1 MQAVEMLESFPSDI
15 KSYNCQVIDPQA
27 FSGVALCGMGG
38 SGIVGDFMKV
48 FLERAELQSPVL
60 SLKGYT
66 LPAYVKGGWLV
77 ICTSYSGNTE
87 ETISVL
93 KEALKRG
100 IKPVCVSSGGELHSL
115 ASQNGLDYIQLPG
128 GYPPRFALGHML
140 SALMSLFGMH
150 SEIEQIKETLE
161 KYKSEVKEQA
171 KVIAHSHLNY
181 IPIIYSTP
189 ITEVV
194 ALRWRTQHNENS
206 KTLCYNATLP
216 EMHHNEVVGLDNQ
229 ELLSNLAFC
238 ILYDPQDHPRI
249 IKRVKITQEI
259 LQEKGI
265 MPRIMAGKGTSIYER
280 LLYLTYLGDWISFY
294 LAGLYKKD
302 PLPVEVIDF
311 IKKSLS

>member
-1 MQAVEMLESFPSDI
+1 MQASDMLERFPMDI
-15 KSYNCQVIDPQA
+15 KSYSCEAIDPQS
-27 FSGVALCGMGG
+27 FKGIALCGMGG

-48 FLERAELQSPVL
+48 FLERSELEIPVL

-66 LPAYVKGGWLV
+66 LPAYIQEGWLV

-100 IKPVCVSSGGELHSL
+100 IKPICISSGGELYNL
-115 ASQNGLDYIQLPG
+115 ASQNSLTHIMLPE
-128 GYPPRFALGHML
+128 GYPPRFALGFML
-140 SALMSLFGMH
+140 SALMSLFDMH
-150 SEIEQIKETLE
+150 SEIALIKDALE
-161 KYKSEVKEQA
+161 KHKSEIKEQA

-181 IPIIYSTP
+181 IPIIYATP
-189 ITEVV
+189 ITEPV

-206 KTLCYNATLP
+206 KTLCYHAILP
-216 EMHHNEVVGLDNQ
+216 EMHHNEVVGLENQ
-229 ELLSNLAFC
+229 ELLGNLAFC
-238 ILYDPQDHPRI
+238 VLYDPQDHPRV
-249 IKRVKITQEI
+249 IKRVKITQSL

-265 MPRIMAGKGTSIYER
+265 MPRLLAGKGTSIYER
-280 LLYLTYLGDWISFY
+280 LLYLTYLGDWISYY

-311 IKKSLS
+311 IKKSL